1 MKYMK
6 LDQKGAIL
14 AEYVWIDGTNGVR
27 TKTKV
32 RSFSQAAISSKE
44 DSSGG
49 GRCASAQALNGNL
62 R

>member
-32 RSFSQAAISSKE
+32 RSFSQAAISSEE
-44 DSSGG
+44 DSSGA
-49 GRCASAQALNGNL
+49 RCASGQALNGNL